1 MSALGLG
8 LTAAA
13 VLPVALRSPRL
24 TLLNAALRIDYGWVV
39 GAAAL
44 GAALLLAAA
53 AAIAPRRWAQAA
65 LVLFAVTVAGV
76 GGARLRYRL
85 EIQPD
90 GLNSRELT
98 GSTLVPW
105 GEVDARRSRHR
116 GPHHLGTRRDPDP
129 RRYGVVR
136 GRPARSARARP
147 GPAHHRVTKAGARLA
162 TPDAQTSAERDYS
175 ASELAK
181 RAPTRLSGPQP
192 RP

>member
-8 LTAAA
+8 LAAAA

-24 TLLNAALRIDYGWVV
+24 TLLNAALRIDYGWAV

-44 GAALLLAAA
+44 GAAVLLGAAA
-53 AAIAPRRWAQAA
+53 AMAPRRWAQAA
-65 LVLFAVTVAGV
+65 LVLFAVATAGV

-105 GEVDARRSRHR
+105 GEVTHVDRGTEALVVWGRGDAQIRVDTASFEGDQRAALERALARRIIES
-116 GPHHLGTRRDPDP
+116 
-129 RRYGVVR
+129 
-136 GRPARSARARP
+136 
-147 GPAHHRVTKAGARLA
+147 TKAS
-162 TPDAQTSAERDYS
+162 AQ
-175 ASELAK
+175 
-181 RAPTRLSGPQP
+181 
-192 RP
+192 